1 MKKLSVAGMFCGA
14 SLAAGFAIQAAAAQP
29 TPVRVRVPAS
39 AGAPAEAA
47 PVDAPA
53 LVAAIRKVL
62 AENYVLPERRG
73 PLDAALAKGL
83 ADGRYNVADRG
94 QLIQRINEDLEAV
107 AHDKH
112 LGLQYSPEQAAQL
125 AGGRQRDDGPPSP
138 QQIAG
143 AQRRNHGVA
152 ELKLFPGNIRYL
164 DFRGFTWVGAKSA
177 EAFDNAMRFLRDGD
191 AVIIDLRRNGGGSP
205 EAVQYLIS
213 HFLEPN
219 RPLMTFHMYASQVDR
234 LSTLAELPAGRMV
247 GKPLY
252 VLTSGNTA
260 SAAEEFTGHVA
271 GFRIGEVVGE
281 TTAGAGFR
289 NEFFALPGG
298 YVISVSVGRAV
309 LAATGKDWE
318 GVGIKPTIATEE
330 AKALDAARMHAM
342 RKIAASA
349 TDPRVKGE
357 LEAMSALLAAKLE
370 PVTPALPLAGYAG
383 AFGERVIKVEG
394 GKLIYQRAG
403 GGPLTLVALG
413 PNIFTFEEDPM
424 ARVIFSVAGNQAS
437 GFELIRGDGSRVPVQ
452 RSN

>member
-1 MKKLSVAGMFCGA
+1 MKKLFVAAIFCGA
-14 SLAAGFAIQAAAAQP
+14 SLAAGFALQTATAQP
-29 TPVRVRVPAS
+29 TPVRVRVPAP
-39 AGAPAEAA
+39 APA
-47 PVDAPA
+47 PVRSVPIDAPA

-62 AENYVLPERRG
+62 AENYVLPQRRG

-83 ADGRYNVADRG
+83 ADGRYNVADSS
-94 QLIQRINEDLEAV
+94 QLVQRINEDMEAV

-138 QQIAG
+138 QQVAG

-164 DFRGFTWVGAKSA
+164 DFRGFIWVGAKSA

-219 RPLMTFHMYASQVDR
+219 RPIVTFHMGATQVDR
-234 LSTLAELPAGRMV
+234 LSSLAELPAGRMV

-252 VLTSGNTA
+252 VLTSGSTA
-260 SAAEEFTGHVA
+260 SAAEEFTGHIA

-289 NEFFALPGG
+289 NEFFALPDG

-318 GVGIKPTIATEE
+318 GVGIKPTIAIEE
-330 AKALDAARMHAM
+330 GKALDAARMHAM
-342 RKIAASA
+342 RRLAATA
-349 TDPRVKGE
+349 TDPRAKSE
-357 LEAMSALLAAKLE
+357 LDALSALLAAKLD
-370 PVTPALPLAGYAG
+370 PVTPALPLASYAG
-383 AFGERVIKVEG
+383 AFGERTIRVEE

-403 GGPLTLVALG
+403 GGRLTLVPVG
-413 PNIFTFEEDPM
+413 PNVFTFEEDPL
-424 ARVIFSVAGNQAS
+424 ARVIFSVTGNQAS
-437 GFELIRGDGSRVPVQ
+437 GFELVRGDGSRVPVQ

>member
-1 MKKLSVAGMFCGA
+1 MKKLFLAAMLCGA
-14 SLAAGFAIQAAAAQP
+14 SLAVGFAIQTAAAQP
-29 TPVRVRVPAS
+29 TPKRVRVAAPSAAS
-39 AGAPAEAA
+39 AEPA
-47 PVDAPA
+47 PVDSAI

-62 AENYVLPERRG
+62 AENYVLPDKRG
-73 PLDAALAKGL
+73 PLDAALARGL
-83 ADGRYNVADRG
+83 AEGRYNVADRA
-94 QLIQRINEDLEAV
+94 QLVQRINEDLEAV

-112 LGLQYSPEQAAQL
+112 LGLQFAPDQAAQL

-138 QQIAG
+138 QQQAL
-143 AQRRNHGVA
+143 AQRRNHGVS

-164 DFRGFTWVGAKSA
+164 DLRGFVWVGPKSA
-177 EAFDNAMRFLRDGD
+177 EAYDNAARFLRDGD

-205 EAVQYLIS
+205 DAVQYLIS

-219 RPLMTFHMYASQVDR
+219 KPIVTFHMGASQVDR
-234 LSTLAELPAGRMV
+234 LSSLAELPAGRMV

-252 VLTSGNTA
+252 VLTSGTTA

-271 GFRIGEVVGE
+271 GFRIGEVIGD

-318 GVGIKPTIATEE
+318 GVGIKPTMAIAE
-330 AKALDAARMHAM
+330 AKALYAARMHAM
-342 RKIAASA
+342 RRLAASA

-357 LEAMSALLAAKLE
+357 IEAMSALLAAKLE

-383 AFGERVIKVEG
+383 AFGERVIKLEG

>member
-1 MKKLSVAGMFCGA
+1 MRKLI
-14 SLAAGFAIQAAAAQP
+14 LAAGAAAATVAAGLALQTATAQP
-29 TPVRVRVPAS
+29 APVPVR
-39 AGAPAEAA
+39 AEPA
-47 PVDAPA
+47 PVDSAT

-62 AENYVLPERRG
+62 AENYVLPEKRA

-83 ADGRYNVADRG
+83 AEGRYNVADRA
-94 QLIQRINEDLEAV
+94 QLVQRINEDLDAV

-112 LGLQYSPEQAAQL
+112 LGVQFSPEQAAQL

-138 QQIAG
+138 QQQAQ
-143 AQRRNHGVA
+143 AQRRNHGVS

-164 DFRGFTWVGAKSA
+164 DLRGFVWVGPKSA
-177 EAFDNAMRFLRDGD
+177 EAYDNAVRFLRDGD

-234 LSTLAELPAGRMV
+234 LSTLAELPAGRMI

-271 GFRIGEVVGE
+271 GFGIGEVIGD

-289 NEFFALPGG
+289 NEYFALPGG

-318 GVGIKPTIATEE
+318 GVGIKPTTAIAE

-342 RKIAASA
+342 RKIAGKA
-349 TDPRVKGE
+349 TDPRLKGE
-357 LEAMSALLAAKLE
+357 LEAMSALLAAKLD
-370 PVTPALPLAGYAG
+370 PVAPALPLAGYAG
-383 AFGERVIKVEG
+383 TFGERNIRVEG
-394 GKLIYQRAG
+394 GRLVYQRTG
-403 GGPLTLVALG
+403 SGPLTLVPLG
-413 PNIFTFEEDPM
+413 ANTFTFEEDPM
-424 ARVIFSVAGNQAS
+424 ARVVFAVAGNQAS